1 MTTHQADFPFEEIR
15 NKDNYENYFDTVAQ
29 AEQITGYDRNHIWS
43 VIETSDDEDENV
55 NWITY
60 APSGHFINVIGYV
73 VTHETHDGET
83 YYEECIELDTYS

>member
-1 MTTHQADFPFEEIR
+1 MTTYQAEFPFEEIR
-15 NKDNYENYFDTVAQ
+15 NKENYFDTVAQ
-29 AEQITGYDRNHIWS
+29 AEQITGYNRDHIWA
-43 VIETSDDEDENV
+43 VIETEDDEDENV
-55 NWITY
+55 VWFTH